1 MEDEFLIALDL
12 EAAMTGH
19 GFEICGLAPN
29 AEEAR
34 SLAMNH
40 LPDVVL
46 VDVYLGGARE
56 GIETARWLR
65 DVCDASVVLVTAHTD
80 DATLERIREVVPGSP
95 ILAKPVYRESL
106 PAAVAEV
113 VPCVGGLFSRPLSER
128 WTYDTDDTV
137 PATDSPLRERRVY
150 RLRCWARR
158 IGLSVESLDGG
169 KVAIVTTIKRA
180 EELLARELEDLA

>member
-1 MEDEFLIALDL
+1 MSDVKNEHRNRALIVEDEFLIALDL
-12 EAAMTGH
+12 EAAMTGL

-65 DVCDASVVLVTAHTD
+65 DVCDASVVFVTAYTD
-80 DATLERIREVVPGSP
+80 DATQCLWGQR
-95 ILAKPVYRESL
+95 
-106 PAAVAEV
+106 
-113 VPCVGGLFSRPLSER
+113 
-128 WTYDTDDTV
+128 
-137 PATDSPLRERRVY
+137 
-150 RLRCWARR
+150 
-158 IGLSVESLDGG
+158 
-169 KVAIVTTIKRA
+169 
-180 EELLARELEDLA
+180 RELSFVPPYC

>member
-1 MEDEFLIALDL
+1 VEDEFLIALDL

-113 VPCVGGLFSRPLSER
+113 VHASEVSSRDRSANAGPTTPMTRCRPRTAPCEKGVF
-128 WTYDTDDTV
+128 
-137 PATDSPLRERRVY
+137 
-150 RLRCWARR
+150 
-158 IGLSVESLDGG
+158 IG
-169 KVAIVTTIKRA
+169 
-180 EELLARELEDLA
+180 

>member
-1 MEDEFLIALDL
+1 
-12 EAAMTGH
+12 
-19 GFEICGLAPN
+19 
-29 AEEAR
+29 
-34 SLAMNH
+34 MNH

-106 PAAVAEV
+106 AAAVAEV
-113 VPCVGGLFSRPLSER
+113 VH
-128 WTYDTDDTV
+128 
-137 PATDSPLRERRVY
+137 
-150 RLRCWARR
+150 
-158 IGLSVESLDGG
+158 
-169 KVAIVTTIKRA
+169 
-180 EELLARELEDLA
+180 

>member
-1 MEDEFLIALDL
+1 MPNVKNENRNRVLIVEDEFLIALDL
-12 EAAMTGH
+12 EAAMTGL

-34 SLAMNH
+34 TLAMSH

-65 DVCDASVVLVTAHTD
+65 EVCDASVVFVTSYTD

-95 ILAKPVYRESL
+95 ILAKPVYRERL
-106 PAAVAEV
+106 AVAM
-113 VPCVGGLFSRPLSER
+113 
-128 WTYDTDDTV
+128 
-137 PATDSPLRERRVY
+137 
-150 RLRCWARR
+150 
-158 IGLSVESLDGG
+158 
-169 KVAIVTTIKRA
+169 A
-180 EELLARELEDLA
+180 EAVH